1 MRATEVLREEHDAVL
16 VVLDALEQAVAAA
29 ERGRSVPKSIFTD
42 VEEFFTV
49 FVDRC
54 HHGKEEAAV
63 FSQLDADPGNAGLIE
78 QLETEHE
85 TGKRLSAAYREA
97 LAGYTPGDIAS
108 ARALAAASRAYDAM
122 LREHIEEENSEL
134 FVAMEQSLASQDD
147 ALVREFDR
155 HEIEEIG
162 EGTHER
168 IHGMIDSLPLRIA
181 PWVVEEEVASR

>member
-16 VVLDALEQAVAAA
+16 VVLDALEQAVTAA
-29 ERGRSVPKSIFTD
+29 EHGLLVPKSIFED

-63 FSQLDADPGNAGLIE
+63 FSQLDAASGNAGLIE

-85 TGKRLSAAYREA
+85 TGKRLAAAFRQA
-97 LAGYTPGDIAS
+97 LANYSPGDIAS
-108 ARALAAASRAYDAM
+108 ARNLAAASRAYDGM
-122 LREHIEEENSEL
+122 LREHIEAENSEL
-134 FVAMEQSLASQDD
+134 FVAMEQSLASEDE

-168 IHGMIDSLPLRIA
+168 LHVMIDSLPLRIA
-181 PWVVEEEVASR
+181 PWIEEEIASR